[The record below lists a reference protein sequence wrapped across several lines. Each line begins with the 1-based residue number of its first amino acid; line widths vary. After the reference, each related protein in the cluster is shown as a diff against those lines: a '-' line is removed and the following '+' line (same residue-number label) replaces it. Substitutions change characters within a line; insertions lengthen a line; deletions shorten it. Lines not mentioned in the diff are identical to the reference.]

1 MKRIYSYV
9 FAAVAM
15 FAAVSCQKEN
25 AFDAPEVNEE
35 AFAITAVANA
45 DTKTVLDGLK
55 TYWTPTDALTAF
67 DATGANRKF
76 TTDITENSAS
86 ARFTTPT
93 FTLPE
98 NIEAGKLLAVY
109 PYTEGATTDFQTKVS
124 GLEIPATQQA
134 VVAGF
139 DPDAAISY
147 VLDGVANQ
155 YSLKFNNVYGLFEFT
170 VKSDGVKKVTV
181 KANGDEK
188 IAGPVDLYL
197 NGTLAPATGAV
208 SEVTLEG
215 DFVNGSTY
223 YVALIPGTYASG
235 VTVSF
240 DGTEVKSTTKSI
252 TLEKNQVRGMG
263 ELSAPEASEW
273 ALSGTFNSWGDMV
286 MYKTSTDGLLV
297 VKGVEIKSTDEFKF
311 RKNKKWE
318 NQIAGGLTAPNT
330 ERTVGWVNITVSEPG
345 TYDVYLNVNS
355 SKYYIMTAGKTPK
368 DAGQPGPIQITVIFD
383 GDTNRNYLHM
393 WSDGGEVANNMKCTS
408 TSPFQWNVTIPAG
421 DQQKRDYQVI
431 LKKGDGWNSYKTA
444 DSDKLCLRN
453 PMPLKI
459 ENNKAVHK

>member
-1 MKRIYSYV
+1 MLFNFMNSEIMKRIYSYV

-109 PYTEGATTDFQTKVS
+109 PYTEGATIDFQTKVS

-181 KANGDEK
+181 KANGGEK

-197 NGTLAPATGAV
+197 NGTLAAATGAV
-208 SEVTLEG
+208 SEVTVEG

-240 DGTEVKSTTKSI
+240 DDTEVKSTTKSI
-252 TLEKNQVRGMG
+252 TLEKNQIRGMG
-263 ELSAPEASEW
+263 ELAKPTPSAW
-273 ALSGTFNSWGDMV
+273 RLVGKFNGVDKWTISAGSIP
-286 MYKTSTDGLLV
+286 MYATDKT
-297 VKGVEIKSTDEFKF
+297 
-311 RKNKKWE
+311 
-318 NQIAGGLTAPNT
+318 NT
-330 ERTVGWVNITVSEPG
+330 
-345 TYDVYLNVNS
+345 Y
-355 SKYYIMTAGKTPK
+355 
-368 DAGQPGPIQITVIFD
+368 
-383 GDTNRNYLHM
+383 
-393 WSDGGEVANNMKCTS
+393 VAK
-408 TSPFQWNVTIPAG
+408 NVTLKAA
-421 DQQKRDYQVI
+421 DYW
-431 LKKGDGWNSYKTA
+431 KFNKDDKWNEWVGSYSSSNSENECYKSMQ
-444 DSDKLCLRN
+444 DHG
-453 PMPLKI
+453 
-459 ENNKAVHK
+459 ENNKYGSHNSYNSHKSNFGASDGVYDIYLEVGAKYQSANVWIVKQ